1 MNEVTNWTFGENEV
15 RTIEINNEPWWVL
28 KDVCTVLELGSPHKV
43 ADRLEEDE
51 KGRNL
56 IPTLGGGIGRTTA
69 AALSRRIQD
78 YIKKHPEIIEIIGA
92 EREEQHGDNDEKV

>member
-1 MNEVTNWTFGENEV
+1 MS
-15 RTIEINNEPWWVL
+15 TIIYDP
-28 KDVCTVLELGSPHKV
+28 
-43 ADRLEEDE
+43 
-51 KGRNL
+51 
-56 IPTLGGGIGRTTA
+56 GGIGRTTA